1 MTIFKDILIS
11 YTAMPVWVQIWVG
24 IILVPVHL
32 AAILFVF
39 QPEGLLLAFLA
50 IGGMAPNLVL
60 MFVERGF
67 SRAMAISHVVLWT
80 PMVVLIVR
88 MMGDAHALSEGFL
101 TYLWVLLPIT
111 VISLAFDFPDVWRW
125 WKGARAVAG
134 L

>member
-67 SRAMAISHVVLWT
+67 SRAMAISHLV
-80 PMVVLIVR
+80 
-88 MMGDAHALSEGFL
+88 GDR
-101 TYLWVLLPIT
+101 YC
-111 VISLAFDFPDVWRW
+111 
-125 WKGARAVAG
+125 
-134 L
+134 